1 MTQVAAACLQ
11 SKMAPLALNSYI
23 INVRSKF
30 GSRGVKKE
38 LQSAVMSLTRNDRC
52 PYGKRLEFPI
62 LVVHPEGTRRRYRM
76 STQGTVLVID
86 DDKTLL
92 RLLQEALAKAGYQVI
107 LASNG
112 IDGLQELYARQ
123 PDLVILDVMMPRMD
137 GWETLTRIRQISR
150 VPVIMLTAKDAEQEK
165 VRGFSLGVDDYVTKP
180 FSFAELVAR
189 AGAVLRRSRTAAP
202 ITKNK
207 RFSSGD
213 LVLDVD
219 AHRVT
224 KGGKLVELTPTEF
237 RLLETLAE
245 HAGRVLTHEQLL
257 EKVWGYDAGEDTGYI
272 KRYIWYLRQKLE
284 DDPTNPQHILTE
296 RGFGYSFAAD

>member
-1 MTQVAAACLQ
+1 MQ
-11 SKMAPLALNSYI
+11 
-23 INVRSKF
+23 
-30 GSRGVKKE
+30 
-38 LQSAVMSLTRNDRC
+38 
-52 PYGKRLEFPI
+52 
-62 LVVHPEGTRRRYRM
+62 
-76 STQGTVLVID
+76 TQGTILIID

-92 RLLQEALAKAGYQVI
+92 RLLQEALTKAGFQVI

-123 PDLVILDVMMPRMD
+123 PDLVLLDVMMPRMD
-137 GWETLTRIRQISR
+137 GWETLTRLRQLSR
-150 VPVIMLTAKDAEQEK
+150 VPVIMLTAKDAEADK
-165 VRGFSLGVDDYVTKP
+165 VRGFGLGVDDYVTKP
-180 FSFAELVAR
+180 FSFAELTAR
-189 AGAVLRRSRTAAP
+189 AAAVLRRARATAP
-202 ITKNK
+202 VSKNK

-224 KGGKLVELTPTEF
+224 KSGKLIELTPTEF

-257 EKVWGYDAGEDTGYI
+257 EQVWGYDAGEDTGYI

>member
-1 MTQVAAACLQ
+1 
-11 SKMAPLALNSYI
+11 
-23 INVRSKF
+23 
-30 GSRGVKKE
+30 
-38 LQSAVMSLTRNDRC
+38 
-52 PYGKRLEFPI
+52 
-62 LVVHPEGTRRRYRM
+62 M
-76 STQGTVLVID
+76 STQGTILVID

-92 RLLQEALAKAGYQVI
+92 RLLQEALTKAGFQVI

-112 IDGLQELYARQ
+112 IDGLQEMYARQ
-123 PDLVILDVMMPRMD
+123 PDLVMLDVMMPRMD

-165 VRGFSLGVDDYVTKP
+165 VRGFNLGVDDYVTKP
-180 FSFAELVAR
+180 FSFAELIAR

-202 ITKNK
+202 VAKNK
-207 RFSSGD
+207 RYSSGD

-224 KGGKLVELTPTEF
+224 KAGKLVELTPTEF

-245 HAGRVLTHEQLL
+245 HAGRAVTHEQLL

-284 DDPTNPQHILTE
+284 EDPTNPQHILTE

>member
-1 MTQVAAACLQ
+1 MQ
-11 SKMAPLALNSYI
+11 N
-23 INVRSKF
+23 
-30 GSRGVKKE
+30 
-38 LQSAVMSLTRNDRC
+38 
-52 PYGKRLEFPI
+52 
-62 LVVHPEGTRRRYRM
+62 
-76 STQGTVLVID
+76 QGLVLVID

-92 RLLQEALAKAGYQVI
+92 RLLQEAMTKAGFQTV

-123 PDLVILDVMMPRMD
+123 PDLVLLDVMMPRMD
-137 GWETLTRIRQISR
+137 GWETLSRIRQLCK
-150 VPVIMLTAKDAEQEK
+150 VPVILLTAKDGETDK
-165 VRGFSLGVDDYVTKP
+165 VRGFNLGVDDYVTKP

-189 AGAVLRRSRTAAP
+189 AQAVLRRTRESAP
-202 ITKNK
+202 VPRHK
-207 RFSSGD
+207 RYVSGD

-224 KGGKLVELTPTEF
+224 KAGKAIELTPTEF

-245 HAGRVLTHEQLL
+245 NAGRVLTHEQLL

-296 RGFGYSFAAD
+296 RGFGYSFQAD

>member
-1 MTQVAAACLQ
+1 MTA
-11 SKMAPLALNSYI
+11 
-23 INVRSKF
+23 
-30 GSRGVKKE
+30 
-38 LQSAVMSLTRNDRC
+38 
-52 PYGKRLEFPI
+52 
-62 LVVHPEGTRRRYRM
+62 
-76 STQGTVLVID
+76 QGTILIID

-92 RLLQEALAKAGYQVI
+92 RLVGEAMTKAGHQVI
-107 LASNG
+107 LTSNG

-123 PDLVILDVMMPRMD
+123 PDLVMLDVMMPRMD

-150 VPVIMLTAKDAEQEK
+150 VPVIMLTAKDAEQDK
-165 VRGFSLGVDDYVTKP
+165 VRGFNLGVDDYVTKP
-180 FSFAELVAR
+180 FSFAELTAR
-189 AGAVLRRSRTAAP
+189 AGAVLRRART
-202 ITKNK
+202 TTSTVKNK
-207 RFSSGD
+207 RYSSGD

-224 KGGKLVELTPTEF
+224 KNGKLVELTPTEF

>member
-1 MTQVAAACLQ
+1 
-11 SKMAPLALNSYI
+11 
-23 INVRSKF
+23 
-30 GSRGVKKE
+30 
-38 LQSAVMSLTRNDRC
+38 
-52 PYGKRLEFPI
+52 
-62 LVVHPEGTRRRYRM
+62 
-76 STQGTVLVID
+76 
-86 DDKTLL
+86 
-92 RLLQEALAKAGYQVI
+92 LQEALSKAGYQVI
-107 LASNG
+107 LTSNG
-112 IDGLQELYARQ
+112 IDGLQEMYARQ
-123 PDLVILDVMMPRMD
+123 PDLVLLDVMMPRMD
-137 GWETLTRIRQISR
+137 GWETLSRIRQISR
-150 VPVIMLTAKDAEQEK
+150 VPVIMLTAKDGEQEK
-165 VRGFSLGVDDYVTKP
+165 VRGFNLGVDDYVTKP

-189 AGAVLRRSRTAAP
+189 AGAVLRRARTSGP
-202 ITKNK
+202 VTKNK
-207 RFSSGD
+207 RYSSGN

-224 KGGKLVELTPTEF
+224 KSGKLVELTPTEF

>member
-1 MTQVAAACLQ
+1 
-11 SKMAPLALNSYI
+11 
-23 INVRSKF
+23 
-30 GSRGVKKE
+30 
-38 LQSAVMSLTRNDRC
+38 
-52 PYGKRLEFPI
+52 
-62 LVVHPEGTRRRYRM
+62 M

-92 RLLQEALAKAGYQVI
+92 RLLQEALTKAGFQVI

-112 IDGLQELYARQ
+112 IDGLQEMYARQ
-123 PDLVILDVMMPRMD
+123 PDLVLLDVMMPRMD

-165 VRGFSLGVDDYVTKP
+165 VRGFNLGVDDYVTKP

-189 AGAVLRRSRTAAP
+189 ASAVLRRSRTAAP

-207 RFSSGD
+207 RYSSGD

-284 DDPTNPQHILTE
+284 EDPTNPQHILTE
-296 RGFGYSFAAD
+296 RGFGYSFAVD

>member
-1 MTQVAAACLQ
+1 
-11 SKMAPLALNSYI
+11 
-23 INVRSKF
+23 
-30 GSRGVKKE
+30 
-38 LQSAVMSLTRNDRC
+38 
-52 PYGKRLEFPI
+52 
-62 LVVHPEGTRRRYRM
+62 M

-202 ITKNK
+202 VTKNK

-224 KGGKLVELTPTEF
+224 KGGKLVELTPSEF

>member
-1 MTQVAAACLQ
+1 MT
-11 SKMAPLALNSYI
+11 
-23 INVRSKF
+23 
-30 GSRGVKKE
+30 
-38 LQSAVMSLTRNDRC
+38 
-52 PYGKRLEFPI
+52 
-62 LVVHPEGTRRRYRM
+62 
-76 STQGTVLVID
+76 TQGTVLVID

-92 RLLQEALAKAGYQVI
+92 RLLQEALSKAGYQVI
-107 LASNG
+107 LTSNG
-112 IDGLQELYARQ
+112 IDGLQEMYARQ
-123 PDLVILDVMMPRMD
+123 PDLVLLDVMMPRMD
-137 GWETLTRIRQISR
+137 GWETLSRIRQISR
-150 VPVIMLTAKDAEQEK
+150 VPVIMLTAKDGEQEK

-189 AGAVLRRSRTAAP
+189 AGAVLRRARTSVPVA
-202 ITKNK
+202 KNK
-207 RFSSGD
+207 RYSSGD

>member
-1 MTQVAAACLQ
+1 
-11 SKMAPLALNSYI
+11 
-23 INVRSKF
+23 
-30 GSRGVKKE
+30 
-38 LQSAVMSLTRNDRC
+38 
-52 PYGKRLEFPI
+52 
-62 LVVHPEGTRRRYRM
+62 M

-92 RLLQEALAKAGYQVI
+92 RLLQEALTKAGYQVI
-107 LASNG
+107 LTSNG
-112 IDGLQELYARQ
+112 IDGLQEMYARQ
-123 PDLVILDVMMPRMD
+123 PDLVLLDVMMPRMD
-137 GWETLTRIRQISR
+137 GWETLSRIRQISR
-150 VPVIMLTAKDAEQEK
+150 VPVIMLTAKDGEQEK
-165 VRGFSLGVDDYVTKP
+165 VRGFNLGVDDYVTKP

-189 AGAVLRRSRTAAP
+189 AGAVLRRARTSAPAA
-202 ITKNK
+202 KNK
-207 RFSSGD
+207 RYSSGD

-296 RGFGYSFAAD
+296 RGFGYSFATD